1 VVVVCSWLKFV
12 NPIGH
17 GFLVWIARLGKV
29 LDLLLDHLG
38 MRLAL
43 GVG

>member
-1 VVVVCSWLKFV
+1 MVCVRWLKFID
-12 NPIGH
+12 PIGH
-17 GFLVWIARLGKV
+17 GFLVWIARLGEV